1 MTRLDDSLK
10 GEFVQF
16 KSVGESS
23 QSGHKDA
30 DKLKRAAFSNRIRH
44 FVFQLSFW
52 TSVIKFPVKCCYWR
66 ASVVFFES
74 IEAW

>member
-1 MTRLDDSLK
+1 VADNRMKPRENPCCNMTRLDDSLK

-44 FVFQLSFW
+44 FVFQLSF
-52 TSVIKFPVKCCYWR
+52 
-66 ASVVFFES
+66 
-74 IEAW
+74 